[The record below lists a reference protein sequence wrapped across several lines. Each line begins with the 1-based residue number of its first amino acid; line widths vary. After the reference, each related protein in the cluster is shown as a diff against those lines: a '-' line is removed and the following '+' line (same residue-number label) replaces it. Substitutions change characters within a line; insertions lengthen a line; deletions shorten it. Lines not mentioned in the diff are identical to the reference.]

1 MSIMKTVS
9 AREAKNEFGAFL
21 EAARKEP
28 VIVTRHD
35 RPVAALVPIELL
47 AQIPKYRAAGGGKRG
62 VDIASYVG
70 RARGLFA
77 SPKEVDAFIAAER
90 KSWP

>member
-1 MSIMKTVS
+1 MKTIS
-9 AREAKNEFGAFL
+9 ARAAKNEFGAFL
-21 EAARKEP
+21 DAARKEP

-47 AQIPKYRAAGGGKRG
+47 DQIPGHRGKAGAKARG
-62 VDIASYVG
+62 IDIAPYVG

-77 SPKEVDAFIAAER
+77 SPEDVDAFIAAER